1 MLLLWS
7 LLLTSTALRAQFFFE
22 PGFSTMFDDNINNNA
37 LQLTDKIAA
46 FSLNTGHS
54 WDTARWNATL
64 GYSGNL
70 NYFHSTTDRTSQS
83 HTASFSAG
91 RTFGDEEESVL
102 QMGVSF
108 GRGFY
113 RGDYSL
119 YDHSLLS
126 ASIDYKGFLSERL
139 LGKGGYA
146 FRSMTFSSIPDFN
159 YLEHVFSGSLSVAAS
174 EATTIIGEAE
184 LGSKFYTASGAGSVG
199 GATGPA
205 VSQFTGGLRIG
216 QGIVEGTGIS
226 LAAKYQWNLQKEMKS
241 LLLTY
246 GSVSDDE
253 LFDDHYG
260 YEGLHPSVM
269 LTHVLSGSAMMRL
282 TAGSQERL
290 YTSLPAYDVEGSVLA
305 DRRTDRRS
313 YIAVTLQK
321 SFEAGFSL
329 KAAFELI
336 RNKSNDPF
344 FDYSN
349 QALTIQV
356 TYPF

>member
-1 MLLLWS
+1 
-7 LLLTSTALRAQFFFE
+7 
-22 PGFSTMFDDNINNNA
+22 
-37 LQLTDKIAA
+37 
-46 FSLNTGHS
+46 
-54 WDTARWNATL
+54 
-64 GYSGNL
+64 
-70 NYFHSTTDRTSQS
+70 
-83 HTASFSAG
+83 
-91 RTFGDEEESVL
+91 
-102 QMGVSF
+102 
-108 GRGFY
+108 
-113 RGDYSL
+113 
-119 YDHSLLS
+119 
-126 ASIDYKGFLSERL
+126 
-139 LGKGGYA
+139 
-146 FRSMTFSSIPDFN
+146 MTFSNIPDFN

-174 EATTIIGEAE
+174 EATTIIGETE
-184 LGSKFYTASGAGSVG
+184 LGSKFYAASGVGSAGAST
-199 GATGPA
+199 GAA
-205 VSQFTGGLRIG
+205 VSQLTGGLRFG

-260 YEGLHPSVM
+260 YEGFHPSVM

-290 YTSLPAYDVEGSVLA
+290 YTSLPAYDVEGAVLA
-305 DRRTDRRS
+305 DRRIDRRS
-313 YIAVTLQK
+313 YIAFTFQK

-349 QALTIQV
+349 KALTMQV